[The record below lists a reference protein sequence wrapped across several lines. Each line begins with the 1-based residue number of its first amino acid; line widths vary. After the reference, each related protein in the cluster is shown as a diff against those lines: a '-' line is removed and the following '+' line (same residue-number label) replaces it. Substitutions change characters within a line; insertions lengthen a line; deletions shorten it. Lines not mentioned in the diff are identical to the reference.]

1 MRRWWP
7 PGCAIVPEQ
16 GGLSSFRR
24 LRSGLHGAGL
34 ALAMAIILAGLP
46 AAAQV
51 RLKDVVTIEGVR
63 GNQLIGYGLVIGLQ
77 GTGDQLRNTP
87 FTQQSLAAML
97 ERMGIN
103 VADARV
109 QTKNAA
115 AVIVTATLPAF
126 ARQGTPIDVQVS
138 SLGDSKSL
146 NGGTLIVTPLMGADG
161 EVYAVA
167 QGPVVVGGFAA
178 AGAAQSVTS
187 GVTTQGKV
195 PNGGLVEREVP
206 MSLRGL
212 DSIRLALRSPDFT
225 TAVRVEEVLN
235 RSFGAGTAR
244 ALDLGTVEMQV
255 PPGFRD
261 RLPNM
266 VAQLEQLTI
275 QPQTPARVV
284 VDERT
289 GTIVVGDQVRV
300 DPVAI
305 THGNLVVRITESPVA
320 SQPNPLS
327 QGETV
332 VLPRT
337 QVEVDDQRG
346 KKLAVLPKA
355 TTLKDVVDGLNAL
368 GLAPRDL
375 IAVLSALKASGALHA
390 DLQFI

>member
-1 MRRWWP
+1 M
-7 PGCAIVPEQ
+7 
-16 GGLSSFRR
+16 
-24 LRSGLHGAGL
+24 LRSWLRAALGLGCCLL
-34 ALAMAIILAGLP
+34 ALGAAAP
-46 AAAQV
+46 AAEAQV
-51 RLKDVVTIEGVR
+51 RLKDITAIEGVR

-109 QTKNAA
+109 QTRNTA
-115 AVIVTATLPAF
+115 AVIVTATLPPF

-167 QGPVVVGGFAA
+167 QGPVVVGGFKAE
-178 AGAAQSVTS
+178 GQAQSISS

-195 PNGGLVEREVP
+195 PGGALVEREVP
-206 MSLRGL
+206 VALNAQS
-212 DSIRLALRSPDFT
+212 SIRLTLRSPDFT
-225 TAVRVEEVLN
+225 TAVRIEEALN
-235 RSFGAGTAR
+235 ARFGGGSAS
-244 ALDLGTVEMQV
+244 ALDLGTVEMRI

-261 RLPNM
+261 RLPNL
-266 VAQLEQLTI
+266 VAQMEALTVR
-275 QPQTPARVV
+275 PETPARVV

-289 GTIVVGDQVRV
+289 GTIIVGAQVRI

-305 THGNLVVRITESPVA
+305 THGNLVIRVTESPIV
-320 SQPNPLS
+320 SQPAPFSN
-327 QGETV
+327 GETTV
-332 VLPRT
+332 VPRT

-346 KKLAVLPKA
+346 RRLAALPRA
-355 TTLKDVVDGLNAL
+355 TTLKDVVDGLNAM

-375 IAVLSALKASGALHA
+375 ISVLAALKASGALHA
-390 DLQFI
+390 ELQFI

>member
-1 MRRWWP
+1 M
-7 PGCAIVPEQ
+7 
-16 GGLSSFRR
+16 
-24 LRSGLHGAGL
+24 LRSWLRAALGLGCCLLILGA
-34 ALAMAIILAGLP
+34 AAP
-46 AAAQV
+46 AAEAQV
-51 RLKDVVTIEGVR
+51 RLKDITAIEGVR

-109 QTKNAA
+109 QTRNTA
-115 AVIVTATLPAF
+115 AVIVTATLPPF

-167 QGPVVVGGFAA
+167 QGPVVVGGFKAE
-178 AGAAQSVTS
+178 GQAQSISS

-195 PNGGLVEREVP
+195 PGGALVEREVP
-206 MSLRGL
+206 VALNAQS
-212 DSIRLALRSPDFT
+212 SIRLTLRSPDFT
-225 TAVRVEEVLN
+225 TAVRIEEALN
-235 RSFGAGTAR
+235 ARFGGGSAS
-244 ALDLGTVEMQV
+244 ALDLGTVEMRI

-261 RLPNM
+261 RLPNL
-266 VAQLEQLTI
+266 VAQMESLTVR
-275 QPQTPARVV
+275 PETPARVV

-289 GTIVVGDQVRV
+289 GTIIVGAQVRI

-305 THGNLVVRITESPVA
+305 THGNLVIRVTESPIV
-320 SQPNPLS
+320 SQPAPFSN
-327 QGETV
+327 GETTV
-332 VLPRT
+332 VPRT

-346 KKLAVLPKA
+346 RRLAALPRA
-355 TTLKDVVDGLNAL
+355 TTLKDVVDGLNAM

-375 IAVLSALKASGALHA
+375 ISVLAALKASGALHA
-390 DLQFI
+390 ELQFI

>member
-1 MRRWWP
+1 MM
-7 PGCAIVPEQ
+7 
-16 GGLSSFRR
+16 R
-24 LRSGLHGAGL
+24 LRIALGLLGL
-34 ALAMAIILAGLP
+34 LAWGVLVP
-46 AAAQV
+46 AQAQV
-51 RLKDVVTIEGVR
+51 RLKDITAIEGVR

-109 QTKNAA
+109 QTRNTA
-115 AVIVTATLPAF
+115 AVIVTAMLPPF

-167 QGPVVVGGFAA
+167 QGPVVVGGFKAE
-178 AGAAQSVTS
+178 GRAQSISS

-195 PNGGLVEREVP
+195 PGGALVEREVP
-206 MSLRGL
+206 MTLNSQN
-212 DSIRLALRSPDFT
+212 SIRLTLRSPDFT
-225 TAVRVEEVLN
+225 TAVRIEDALN
-235 RSFGAGTAR
+235 GRFGGGSAT
-244 ALDLGTVEMQV
+244 ALDLGTVEMRI
-255 PPGFRD
+255 PPDFRD
-261 RLPNM
+261 RLPSL
-266 VAQLEQLTI
+266 VAQMENLTVR
-275 QPQTPARVV
+275 PETVARVV

-289 GTIVVGDQVRV
+289 GTIVVGAQVRV

-305 THGNLVVRITESPVA
+305 THGNLVIRVTESPIV
-320 SQPNPLS
+320 SQPAPFSN
-327 QGETV
+327 GETTV
-332 VLPRT
+332 VPRT

-346 KKLAVLPKA
+346 RRLATLPRA

-375 IAVLSALKASGALHA
+375 ISVLAALKASGALHA
-390 DLQFI
+390 ELQFI